1 MITLS
6 PQIVITLI
14 IHLRNVTIPA
24 LVGYPQ
30 IALAEIQKNLYR
42 INDDPTFDHLEYVYK
57 QLHSYTSSL
66 LSDMGLHAFTVFA
79 QLVRAYTRCVANL
92 LIAQATANQRATLAR
107 ANTVQVV
114 IACTRARRGRLSHR
128 PNR

>member
-42 INDDPTFDHLEYVYK
+42 INDDPTFDHLE
-57 QLHSYTSSL
+57 LCINS
-66 LSDMGLHAFTVFA
+66 FI
-79 QLVRAYTRCVANL
+79 RTRH
-92 LIAQATANQRATLAR
+92 RFSPTLAYMHLQFSPSWC
-107 ANTVQVV
+107 VH
-114 IACTRARRGRLSHR
+114 TRAVSQIY
-128 PNR
+128 